1 MTKMESLMSVPNFTR
16 YPSLDE
22 QAIEVSNNLHDELHI
37 TIDKI
42 RMDVSPDAAV
52 LVYVQLINQAKRMLM
67 EYRGNSK

>member
-1 MTKMESLMSVPNFTR
+1 MSVPNFTR

>member
-1 MTKMESLMSVPNFTR
+1 MIVQNFTR

>member
-1 MTKMESLMSVPNFTR
+1 MSVPNFTR

-37 TIDKI
+37 TIDQI